1 MKKNNLTPNSAI
13 LLGLVTFGTLTML
26 IIFSQNN
33 VVTISVLFLFVLLYL
48 LLFVW
53 QKKQYEKSEIEQ
65 IQYVNH
71 QAEDS
76 LNTLLEQMPVGV
88 LKLDLSTGEVEWFN
102 PYAELILTT
111 EEGEIDVELIQTIIK
126 ASVGN
131 PGSYATLGET
141 RYAVHIDKA
150 SGVLYF
156 FDVSGEYEAT
166 VELVTSRPVIGVISV
181 DNYDDLEDA
190 TSDSDIS
197 HINSFVANFV
207 SEFTEKY
214 AMFSRRVGMDRFY
227 LFTDYTVLEELMN
240 DKFSVIDVFREE
252 SKQRQLPLTLS
263 MGFSYGDGNHDE
275 IGKVALL
282 NLNLAEVRGGDQVVV
297 KENDETKNPVYFGGG
312 SAASVKR
319 TRTRTRAMMTA
330 ISDKIRSVDQVF
342 VVGHKN
348 LDMDALGSAVG
359 MQLFASNITEDS
371 YAVYDA
377 DQMSPDIER
386 AINFLEK
393 EGVTKLLPLSDAM
406 RLVTKRSLLILVDHS
421 KTALTLSKGFYDLFT
436 QTIVI
441 DHHRRDQDFPENAV
455 ITYIESGASS
465 ASELVTELIQF
476 QNSKKNRLSRMQASV
491 LMAGMMLDTK
501 NFTSR
506 VTSRTFDVA
515 SYLRTR
521 GSDSIAIQEIA
532 ATDFEEYREVN
543 ELILQGHKLGSDILI
558 AQAKDSTAYDT
569 VVISKA
575 ADAMLAMSGIEA
587 SFVLAKNTQGF
598 ISISARSRSKI
609 NVQRIMEELGGGGH
623 FNLAAAQIENMS
635 LSEAGEK
642 LTQLILEEL
651 KEKEK
656 GERRMKVIFLAD
668 VKGKGKKGEI
678 KEVPTGYAQNFL
690 IKKNL
695 AKEATAQAVGEL
707 RGKQKSE
714 EKAHA
719 EMIAEAKAIK
729 AKLEAE
735 ETVVEFVEKV
745 GPDGR
750 TFGSIT
756 NKKIAEEL
764 QKQFGIKIDKRNI
777 QVQAPIRAVGLIDVP
792 VKIYQDVTSV
802 INLRVKEG

>member
-1 MKKNNLTPNSAI
+1 MGAKRFGMKKFYVSPIFPLILGIVAFGVLSVQLVFVTNTLVTLFLLLLILGSYI
-13 LLGLVTFGTLTML
+13 LLF
-26 IIFSQNN
+26 IHQRDYYS
-33 VVTISVLFLFVLLYL
+33 
-48 LLFVW
+48 
-53 QKKQYEKSEIEQ
+53 KSEVEQ

-76 LNTLLEQMPVGV
+76 LTTLLEQMPVGV
-88 LKLDLSTGEVEWFN
+88 IKLDLSSGEVEWFN

-111 EEGEIDVELIQTIIK
+111 EEGEIDVALIQTIIK

-141 RYAVHIDKA
+141 RYSVHMDKV

-166 VELVTSRPVIGVISV
+166 VELVTSRPVIGIVSV
-181 DNYDDLEDA
+181 DNYDDLEDK
-190 TSDSDIS
+190 TSESDIS

-207 SEFTEKY
+207 SEFAGKH
-214 AMFSRRVGMDRFY
+214 AMFSRRVSMDRFY
-227 LFTDYTVLEELMN
+227 LFTDYTVLERLMN
-240 DKFSVIDVFREE
+240 DKFSVIDAFREE

-312 SAASVKR
+312 SAASIKR

-359 MQLFASNITEDS
+359 MQLFASNVTENS
-371 YAVYDA
+371 YALYDEE
-377 DQMSPDIER
+377 QMSPDIER
-386 AINFLEK
+386 AVTFLEK
-393 EGVTKLLPLSDAM
+393 EGVTKLLSVKDAM
-406 RLVTKRSLLILVDHS
+406 GMVTNRSLLILVDHS
-421 KTALTLSKGFYDLFT
+421 KTALTLSKDFYDLFT

-441 DHHRRDQDFPENAV
+441 DHHRRDQDFPDNAV

-521 GSDSIAIQEIA
+521 GSDSIAIQEMA

-543 ELILQGHKLGSDILI
+543 ELILQGRKLGSDVLI
-558 AQAKDSTAYDT
+558 AEAKDSKCYDT

-598 ISISARSRSKI
+598 ISISARSRSKL

-623 FNLAAAQIENMS
+623 FNLAAAQIKDLT

-642 LTQLILEEL
+642 LTEIVLNEI

-656 GERRMKVIFLAD
+656 
-668 VKGKGKKGEI
+668 
-678 KEVPTGYAQNFL
+678 
-690 IKKNL
+690 
-695 AKEATAQAVGEL
+695 
-707 RGKQKSE
+707 E
-714 EKAHA
+714 E
-719 EMIAEAKAIK
+719 
-729 AKLEAE
+729 
-735 ETVVEFVEKV
+735 
-745 GPDGR
+745 
-750 TFGSIT
+750 
-756 NKKIAEEL
+756 
-764 QKQFGIKIDKRNI
+764 
-777 QVQAPIRAVGLIDVP
+777 
-792 VKIYQDVTSV
+792 
-802 INLRVKEG
+802 

>member
-1 MKKNNLTPNSAI
+1 M
-13 LLGLVTFGTLTML
+13 
-26 IIFSQNN
+26 
-33 VVTISVLFLFVLLYL
+33 
-48 LLFVW
+48 
-53 QKKQYEKSEIEQ
+53 
-65 IQYVNH
+65 
-71 QAEDS
+71 
-76 LNTLLEQMPVGV
+76 
-88 LKLDLSTGEVEWFN
+88 
-102 PYAELILTT
+102 
-111 EEGEIDVELIQTIIK
+111 
-126 ASVGN
+126 
-131 PGSYATLGET
+131 
-141 RYAVHIDKA
+141 
-150 SGVLYF
+150 
-156 FDVSGEYEAT
+156 
-166 VELVTSRPVIGVISV
+166 
-181 DNYDDLEDA
+181 
-190 TSDSDIS
+190 
-197 HINSFVANFV
+197 
-207 SEFTEKY
+207 
-214 AMFSRRVGMDRFY
+214 
-227 LFTDYTVLEELMN
+227 
-240 DKFSVIDVFREE
+240 
-252 SKQRQLPLTLS
+252 
-263 MGFSYGDGNHDE
+263 
-275 IGKVALL
+275 L

-312 SAASVKR
+312 TAASIKR

-348 LDMDALGSAVG
+348 LDMDALGSSVG
-359 MQLFASNITEDS
+359 MQLFASNIIENS

-377 DQMSPDIER
+377 DKMSADIER
-386 AINFLEK
+386 AIQFLKK
-393 EGVTKLLPLSDAM
+393 EDTTKLLSLTDAM
-406 RLVTKRSLLILVDHS
+406 KLVTNRSLLILVDHS
-421 KTALTLSKGFYDLFT
+421 KTALTLSKDFYDLFT

-543 ELILQGHKLGSDILI
+543 ELILQGRKLASDILI
-558 AQAKDSTAYDT
+558 AQAKDSTTYDT

-635 LSEAGEK
+635 LSETGEK

-656 GERRMKVIFLAD
+656 
-668 VKGKGKKGEI
+668 
-678 KEVPTGYAQNFL
+678 
-690 IKKNL
+690 
-695 AKEATAQAVGEL
+695 
-707 RGKQKSE
+707 E
-714 EKAHA
+714 E
-719 EMIAEAKAIK
+719 
-729 AKLEAE
+729 
-735 ETVVEFVEKV
+735 
-745 GPDGR
+745 
-750 TFGSIT
+750 
-756 NKKIAEEL
+756 
-764 QKQFGIKIDKRNI
+764 
-777 QVQAPIRAVGLIDVP
+777 
-792 VKIYQDVTSV
+792 
-802 INLRVKEG
+802 

>member
-1 MKKNNLTPNSAI
+1 MKKIKLTPFSVI
-13 LLGLVTFGTLTML
+13 LLGIITFGILTMMIL
-26 IIFSQNN
+26 FSKNN
-33 VVTISVLFLFVLLYL
+33 IVTIGVLFLFVLLYL
-48 LLFVW
+48 ILFIW
-53 QKKQYEKSEIEQ
+53 NKIKYENREIKQ

-71 QAEDS
+71 QAENS
-76 LNTLLEQMPVGV
+76 LNTLLDQMPVGV
-88 LKLDLSTGEVEWFN
+88 LKLDLSSGEVEWFN

-111 EEGEIDVELIQTIIK
+111 EEGEVDIALIQTIIK

-141 RYAVHIDKA
+141 RYSVHMDKA

-181 DNYDDLEDA
+181 DNYDDLEDE
-190 TSDSDIS
+190 TSESDIS

-207 SEFTEKY
+207 SEFARKH
-214 AMFSRRVGMDRFY
+214 AMFSRRVSMDRFY
-227 LFTDYTVLEELMN
+227 LFTDYTVLEGLMN
-240 DKFSVIDVFREE
+240 DKFSVIDAFREE
-252 SKQRQLPLTLS
+252 AKQRQLPLTLS

-312 SAASVKR
+312 SAASIKR

-330 ISDKIRSVDQVF
+330 ISDKIRSVDKVF

-359 MQLFASNITEDS
+359 MQLFASNVTENS
-371 YAVYDA
+371 YALYDEE
-377 DQMSPDIER
+377 QMSPDIER
-386 AINFLEK
+386 AVSFLEK
-393 EGVTKLLPLSDAM
+393 EGVTKLLSVKDAM
-406 RLVTKRSLLILVDHS
+406 GMVTNRSLLILVDHS
-421 KTALTLSKGFYDLFT
+421 KTALTLSKDFYDLFT

-441 DHHRRDQDFPENAV
+441 DHHRRDQDFPDNAV

-543 ELILQGHKLGSDILI
+543 ELILQGRKLGSDVLL
-558 AQAKDSTAYDT
+558 AEAKDSKCYDT

-598 ISISARSRSKI
+598 ISISARSRSKL

-623 FNLAAAQIENMS
+623 FNLAAAQIKDLT

-642 LTQLILEEL
+642 LTEIVLNEI

-656 GERRMKVIFLAD
+656 
-668 VKGKGKKGEI
+668 
-678 KEVPTGYAQNFL
+678 
-690 IKKNL
+690 
-695 AKEATAQAVGEL
+695 
-707 RGKQKSE
+707 E
-714 EKAHA
+714 E
-719 EMIAEAKAIK
+719 
-729 AKLEAE
+729 
-735 ETVVEFVEKV
+735 
-745 GPDGR
+745 
-750 TFGSIT
+750 
-756 NKKIAEEL
+756 
-764 QKQFGIKIDKRNI
+764 
-777 QVQAPIRAVGLIDVP
+777 
-792 VKIYQDVTSV
+792 
-802 INLRVKEG
+802 

>member
-13 LLGLVTFGTLTML
+13 LLGIATFGTLTML

-141 RYAVHIDKA
+141 RYAVHMDKA

-491 LMAGMMLDTK
+491 LMGGMMLDTK

-558 AQAKDSTAYDT
+558 AQAKDSMSYDT

-575 ADAMLAMSGIEA
+575 ADAMLGMSGIEA

-642 LTQLILEEL
+642 LTQLILDEL

-656 GERRMKVIFLAD
+656 
-668 VKGKGKKGEI
+668 
-678 KEVPTGYAQNFL
+678 
-690 IKKNL
+690 
-695 AKEATAQAVGEL
+695 
-707 RGKQKSE
+707 E
-714 EKAHA
+714 E
-719 EMIAEAKAIK
+719 
-729 AKLEAE
+729 
-735 ETVVEFVEKV
+735 
-745 GPDGR
+745 
-750 TFGSIT
+750 
-756 NKKIAEEL
+756 
-764 QKQFGIKIDKRNI
+764 
-777 QVQAPIRAVGLIDVP
+777 
-792 VKIYQDVTSV
+792 
-802 INLRVKEG
+802 

>member
-1 MKKNNLTPNSAI
+1 MIAMDRITDYTFKKSLFGGYYGIMGAKRFGMKKFYVSPIFPLI
-13 LLGLVTFGTLTML
+13 LGIVAFGVLSVQLVFVTNTLVT
-26 IIFSQNN
+26 
-33 VVTISVLFLFVLLYL
+33 LFLL
-48 LLFVW
+48 LLILGSYSLLFIH
-53 QKKQYEKSEIEQ
+53 QRDYYSKSEVEQ

-76 LNTLLEQMPVGV
+76 LTTLLEQMPVGV
-88 LKLDLSTGEVEWFN
+88 IKLDLSSGEVEWFN
-102 PYAELILTT
+102 PYAELILTN
-111 EEGEIDVELIQTIIK
+111 EEGEVDIALIQTIIK

-141 RYAVHIDKA
+141 RYSVHMDKA

-166 VELVTSRPVIGVISV
+166 VELVTSRPVIGIVSV
-181 DNYDDLEDA
+181 DNYDDLEDE
-190 TSDSDIS
+190 TSESDIS

-207 SEFTEKY
+207 SEFAGKH
-214 AMFSRRVGMDRFY
+214 AMFSRRVSMDRFY
-227 LFTDYTVLEELMN
+227 LFTDYTVLEGLMK
-240 DKFSVIDVFREE
+240 DKFSVIDAFREE
-252 SKQRQLPLTLS
+252 AKQRQLPLTLS

-297 KENDETKNPVYFGGG
+297 KENEETKNPVYFGGG
-312 SAASVKR
+312 SAASIKR

-359 MQLFASNITEDS
+359 MQLFASNVTENS
-371 YAVYDA
+371 YALYDEN
-377 DQMSPDIER
+377 QMSPDIER
-386 AINFLEK
+386 AVSFLEK
-393 EGVTKLLPLSDAM
+393 EGVTKLLSVKDAM
-406 RLVTKRSLLILVDHS
+406 GMVTNRSLLILVDHS
-421 KTALTLSKGFYDLFT
+421 KTALTLSKDFYDLFT

-441 DHHRRDQDFPENAV
+441 DHHRRDQDFPDNAV

-543 ELILQGHKLGSDILI
+543 ELILQGRKLGSDVLI
-558 AQAKDSTAYDT
+558 AEAQDSKCYDT

-598 ISISARSRSKI
+598 ISISARSRSKL

-623 FNLAAAQIENMS
+623 FNLAAAQIKDLS

-642 LTQLILEEL
+642 LTEIVLNEI

-656 GERRMKVIFLAD
+656 
-668 VKGKGKKGEI
+668 
-678 KEVPTGYAQNFL
+678 
-690 IKKNL
+690 
-695 AKEATAQAVGEL
+695 
-707 RGKQKSE
+707 E
-714 EKAHA
+714 E
-719 EMIAEAKAIK
+719 
-729 AKLEAE
+729 
-735 ETVVEFVEKV
+735 
-745 GPDGR
+745 
-750 TFGSIT
+750 
-756 NKKIAEEL
+756 
-764 QKQFGIKIDKRNI
+764 
-777 QVQAPIRAVGLIDVP
+777 
-792 VKIYQDVTSV
+792 
-802 INLRVKEG
+802 

>member
-1 MKKNNLTPNSAI
+1 MKKNNLTPISAV
-13 LLGLVTFGTLTML
+13 LLGIATFGTLTIL

-33 VVTISVLFLFVLLYL
+33 VVTISALFLFVLLYL
-48 LLFVW
+48 LLFIW

-65 IQYVNH
+65 IQFVNH

-76 LNTLLEQMPVGV
+76 LNTLLDQMPVGV
-88 LKLDLSTGEVEWFN
+88 LKLDLSSGEVEWFN

-111 EEGEIDVELIQTIIK
+111 EEGEIDVDLIQTIIK

-131 PGSYATLGET
+131 PGSYANLGET
-141 RYAVHIDKA
+141 RYAVHMDKVA
-150 SGVLYF
+150 GVLYF

-190 TSDSDIS
+190 TSESDIS

-207 SEFTEKY
+207 SEFAGQY

-227 LFTDYTVLEELMN
+227 LFTDYTVLEDLMN
-240 DKFSVIDVFREE
+240 DKFSVIDAFREE

-275 IGKVALL
+275 IGKVALR

-297 KENDETKNPVYFGGG
+297 KENDESKNPVYFGGG

-359 MQLFASNITEDS
+359 MQLFASNITENS

-377 DQMSPDIER
+377 EQMSPDIER
-386 AINFLEK
+386 AVNFLGK
-393 EGVTKLLPLSDAM
+393 EGVTKLLPLTDAM

-421 KTALTLSKGFYDLFT
+421 KTALTLSKGFYELFT

-543 ELILQGHKLGSDILI
+543 ELILQGRKLGSDILI
-558 AQAKDSTAYDT
+558 AQAKDSTTYDT

-623 FNLAAAQIENMS
+623 FNLAAAQIENMG
-635 LSEAGEK
+635 LSEAGDK
-642 LTQLILEEL
+642 LTQLVLDEL

-656 GERRMKVIFLAD
+656 
-668 VKGKGKKGEI
+668 
-678 KEVPTGYAQNFL
+678 
-690 IKKNL
+690 
-695 AKEATAQAVGEL
+695 
-707 RGKQKSE
+707 E
-714 EKAHA
+714 E
-719 EMIAEAKAIK
+719 
-729 AKLEAE
+729 
-735 ETVVEFVEKV
+735 
-745 GPDGR
+745 
-750 TFGSIT
+750 
-756 NKKIAEEL
+756 
-764 QKQFGIKIDKRNI
+764 
-777 QVQAPIRAVGLIDVP
+777 
-792 VKIYQDVTSV
+792 
-802 INLRVKEG
+802 

>member
-13 LLGLVTFGTLTML
+13 LLGLATFGTLTML

-141 RYAVHIDKA
+141 RYAVHMDKA

-491 LMAGMMLDTK
+491 LMGGMMLDTK

-558 AQAKDSTAYDT
+558 AQAKDSMSYDT

-642 LTQLILEEL
+642 LTQLVLDEQ

-656 GERRMKVIFLAD
+656 
-668 VKGKGKKGEI
+668 
-678 KEVPTGYAQNFL
+678 
-690 IKKNL
+690 
-695 AKEATAQAVGEL
+695 
-707 RGKQKSE
+707 E
-714 EKAHA
+714 E
-719 EMIAEAKAIK
+719 
-729 AKLEAE
+729 
-735 ETVVEFVEKV
+735 
-745 GPDGR
+745 
-750 TFGSIT
+750 
-756 NKKIAEEL
+756 
-764 QKQFGIKIDKRNI
+764 
-777 QVQAPIRAVGLIDVP
+777 
-792 VKIYQDVTSV
+792 
-802 INLRVKEG
+802 

>member
-13 LLGLVTFGTLTML
+13 LLGIATFGTLTML

-141 RYAVHIDKA
+141 RYAVHMDKA

-491 LMAGMMLDTK
+491 LMGGMMLDTK

-558 AQAKDSTAYDT
+558 AQAKDSMSYDT

-623 FNLAAAQIENMS
+623 FNLAAAQIEDMS
-635 LSEAGEK
+635 LSETGEK
-642 LTQLILEEL
+642 LTQLVLDEQ

-656 GERRMKVIFLAD
+656 
-668 VKGKGKKGEI
+668 
-678 KEVPTGYAQNFL
+678 
-690 IKKNL
+690 
-695 AKEATAQAVGEL
+695 
-707 RGKQKSE
+707 E
-714 EKAHA
+714 E
-719 EMIAEAKAIK
+719 
-729 AKLEAE
+729 
-735 ETVVEFVEKV
+735 
-745 GPDGR
+745 
-750 TFGSIT
+750 
-756 NKKIAEEL
+756 
-764 QKQFGIKIDKRNI
+764 
-777 QVQAPIRAVGLIDVP
+777 
-792 VKIYQDVTSV
+792 
-802 INLRVKEG
+802 

>member
-13 LLGLVTFGTLTML
+13 LLGLATFGTLTML

-33 VVTISVLFLFVLLYL
+33 VVTISALFLFVLLYL
-48 LLFVW
+48 LLFIW

-359 MQLFASNITEDS
+359 MQLFASNIIEDS

-377 DQMSPDIER
+377 DHMSPDIER

-491 LMAGMMLDTK
+491 LMGGMMLDTK

-642 LTQLILEEL
+642 LTQLVLDEL

-656 GERRMKVIFLAD
+656 
-668 VKGKGKKGEI
+668 
-678 KEVPTGYAQNFL
+678 
-690 IKKNL
+690 
-695 AKEATAQAVGEL
+695 
-707 RGKQKSE
+707 E
-714 EKAHA
+714 E
-719 EMIAEAKAIK
+719 
-729 AKLEAE
+729 
-735 ETVVEFVEKV
+735 
-745 GPDGR
+745 
-750 TFGSIT
+750 
-756 NKKIAEEL
+756 
-764 QKQFGIKIDKRNI
+764 
-777 QVQAPIRAVGLIDVP
+777 
-792 VKIYQDVTSV
+792 
-802 INLRVKEG
+802 

>member
-126 ASVGN
+126 ASVGA

-141 RYAVHIDKA
+141 RYAVHMDKA

-491 LMAGMMLDTK
+491 LMGGMMLDTK

-543 ELILQGHKLGSDILI
+543 ELILQGRKLGSDILI
-558 AQAKDSTAYDT
+558 AQAKDSMSYDT

-642 LTQLILEEL
+642 LTQLVLDEQ

-656 GERRMKVIFLAD
+656 
-668 VKGKGKKGEI
+668 
-678 KEVPTGYAQNFL
+678 
-690 IKKNL
+690 
-695 AKEATAQAVGEL
+695 
-707 RGKQKSE
+707 E
-714 EKAHA
+714 E
-719 EMIAEAKAIK
+719 
-729 AKLEAE
+729 
-735 ETVVEFVEKV
+735 
-745 GPDGR
+745 
-750 TFGSIT
+750 
-756 NKKIAEEL
+756 
-764 QKQFGIKIDKRNI
+764 
-777 QVQAPIRAVGLIDVP
+777 
-792 VKIYQDVTSV
+792 
-802 INLRVKEG
+802 

>member
-1 MKKNNLTPNSAI
+1 MKKNNLIPFSAV
-13 LLGLVTFGTLTML
+13 LLGLTTFGILTLL
-26 IIFSQNN
+26 IIFSHNLA
-33 VVTISVLFLFVLLYL
+33 VTITVLFLFVLLYL

-141 RYAVHIDKA
+141 RYAVHMDKA

-207 SEFTEKY
+207 SEFAEKY

-543 ELILQGHKLGSDILI
+543 ELILQGRKLGSDILI
-558 AQAKDSTAYDT
+558 AQAKDSMSYDT

-623 FNLAAAQIENMS
+623 FNLAAAQIEDMS

-656 GERRMKVIFLAD
+656 
-668 VKGKGKKGEI
+668 
-678 KEVPTGYAQNFL
+678 
-690 IKKNL
+690 
-695 AKEATAQAVGEL
+695 
-707 RGKQKSE
+707 E
-714 EKAHA
+714 E
-719 EMIAEAKAIK
+719 
-729 AKLEAE
+729 
-735 ETVVEFVEKV
+735 
-745 GPDGR
+745 
-750 TFGSIT
+750 
-756 NKKIAEEL
+756 
-764 QKQFGIKIDKRNI
+764 
-777 QVQAPIRAVGLIDVP
+777 
-792 VKIYQDVTSV
+792 
-802 INLRVKEG
+802 

>member
-1 MKKNNLTPNSAI
+1 MDRIADYTFKKSLFGGYYGIMGAKRFGMKKFYVSPIFPLILGIVAFGVLSVQLVFVTNTLVTLFLLLLILGSYI
-13 LLGLVTFGTLTML
+13 LLF
-26 IIFSQNN
+26 IHQRDYYS
-33 VVTISVLFLFVLLYL
+33 
-48 LLFVW
+48 
-53 QKKQYEKSEIEQ
+53 KSEVEQ

-76 LNTLLEQMPVGV
+76 LTTLLEQMPVGV
-88 LKLDLSTGEVEWFN
+88 IKLDLSSGEVEWFN
-102 PYAELILTT
+102 PYAELILTN
-111 EEGEIDVELIQTIIK
+111 EVGEIDVALIQTIIK

-141 RYAVHIDKA
+141 RYSVHMDKV

-166 VELVTSRPVIGVISV
+166 VELVTSRPVIGIVSV
-181 DNYDDLEDA
+181 DNYDDLEDE
-190 TSDSDIS
+190 TSESDIS

-207 SEFTEKY
+207 SEFAGKH
-214 AMFSRRVGMDRFY
+214 AMFSRRVSMDRFY
-227 LFTDYTVLEELMN
+227 LFTDYTVLEGLMN
-240 DKFSVIDVFREE
+240 DKFSVIDSFREE

-312 SAASVKR
+312 SAASIKR

-359 MQLFASNITEDS
+359 MQLFASNVTENS
-371 YAVYDA
+371 YALYDK

-386 AINFLEK
+386 AVSFLEK
-393 EGVTKLLPLSDAM
+393 EGVTKLLSVKEAM
-406 RLVTKRSLLILVDHS
+406 GLVTNRSLLILVDHS
-421 KTALTLSKGFYDLFT
+421 KTALTLSKDFYDLFT

-441 DHHRRDQDFPENAV
+441 DHHRRDQDFPDNAV

-543 ELILQGHKLGSDILI
+543 ELILQGRKLGSDVLI
-558 AQAKDSTAYDT
+558 AEAQDSKCYDT

-598 ISISARSRSKI
+598 ISISARSRSKL

-623 FNLAAAQIENMS
+623 FNLAAAQIKDLT

-642 LTQLILEEL
+642 LTEIVLNEI

-656 GERRMKVIFLAD
+656 
-668 VKGKGKKGEI
+668 
-678 KEVPTGYAQNFL
+678 
-690 IKKNL
+690 
-695 AKEATAQAVGEL
+695 
-707 RGKQKSE
+707 E
-714 EKAHA
+714 E
-719 EMIAEAKAIK
+719 
-729 AKLEAE
+729 
-735 ETVVEFVEKV
+735 
-745 GPDGR
+745 
-750 TFGSIT
+750 
-756 NKKIAEEL
+756 
-764 QKQFGIKIDKRNI
+764 
-777 QVQAPIRAVGLIDVP
+777 
-792 VKIYQDVTSV
+792 
-802 INLRVKEG
+802 

>member
-1 MKKNNLTPNSAI
+1 MKKNNLTPISAV
-13 LLGLVTFGTLTML
+13 LLGIATFGTLTML

-33 VVTISVLFLFVLLYL
+33 VVTISALFLFVLLYL
-48 LLFVW
+48 LLFIW

-76 LNTLLEQMPVGV
+76 LNTLLDQMPVGV
-88 LKLDLSTGEVEWFN
+88 LKLDLSSGEVEWFN

-111 EEGEIDVELIQTIIK
+111 EEGEIDVDLIQTIIK

-131 PGSYATLGET
+131 PGSYANLGET
-141 RYAVHIDKA
+141 RYAVHMDKVA
-150 SGVLYF
+150 GVLYF

-190 TSDSDIS
+190 TSESDIS

-207 SEFTEKY
+207 SEFAGQY

-227 LFTDYTVLEELMN
+227 LFTDYTVLEGLMN
-240 DKFSVIDVFREE
+240 DKFSVIDAFREE

-275 IGKVALL
+275 IGKVALR

-297 KENDETKNPVYFGGG
+297 KENDETKNPIYFGGG

-359 MQLFASNITEDS
+359 MQLFASNITENS

-377 DQMSPDIER
+377 EQMSPDIER
-386 AINFLEK
+386 AVNFLGK
-393 EGVTKLLPLSDAM
+393 EGVTKLLPLTDAM

-421 KTALTLSKGFYDLFT
+421 KTALTLSKGFYELFT

-543 ELILQGHKLGSDILI
+543 ELILQGRKLGSDILI
-558 AQAKDSTAYDT
+558 AQAKDSTTYDT

-623 FNLAAAQIENMS
+623 FNLAAAQIENMG
-635 LSEAGEK
+635 LSEVGDK
-642 LTQLILEEL
+642 LTQLVLDEL

-656 GERRMKVIFLAD
+656 
-668 VKGKGKKGEI
+668 
-678 KEVPTGYAQNFL
+678 
-690 IKKNL
+690 
-695 AKEATAQAVGEL
+695 
-707 RGKQKSE
+707 E
-714 EKAHA
+714 E
-719 EMIAEAKAIK
+719 
-729 AKLEAE
+729 
-735 ETVVEFVEKV
+735 
-745 GPDGR
+745 
-750 TFGSIT
+750 
-756 NKKIAEEL
+756 
-764 QKQFGIKIDKRNI
+764 
-777 QVQAPIRAVGLIDVP
+777 
-792 VKIYQDVTSV
+792 
-802 INLRVKEG
+802 

>member
-13 LLGLVTFGTLTML
+13 LLGIATFGTLTML

-33 VVTISVLFLFVLLYL
+33 VVTISALFLFVLLYL
-48 LLFVW
+48 LLFIW

-76 LNTLLEQMPVGV
+76 LTTLLEQMPVGV
-88 LKLDLSTGEVEWFN
+88 IKLDLSSGEVEWFN
-102 PYAELILTT
+102 PYAELILTN
-111 EEGEIDVELIQTIIK
+111 EVGEIDVALIQTIIK

-131 PGSYATLGET
+131 LGSYATLGET
-141 RYAVHIDKA
+141 RYSVHMDKV

-166 VELVTSRPVIGVISV
+166 IELVTSRPVIGIVSV
-181 DNYDDLEDA
+181 DNYDDLEDE
-190 TSDSDIS
+190 TSESDIS

-207 SEFTEKY
+207 SEFAGKH
-214 AMFSRRVGMDRFY
+214 AMFSRRVSMDRFY
-227 LFTDYTVLEELMN
+227 LFTDYTVLEGLMN
-240 DKFSVIDVFREE
+240 DKFSVIDAFREE

-312 SAASVKR
+312 SAASIKR

-330 ISDKIRSVDQVF
+330 ISDKMRSVDQVF

-359 MQLFASNITEDS
+359 MQLFSSNVTENS
-371 YAVYDA
+371 YAIYDE

-386 AINFLEK
+386 AVSFLEK
-393 EGVTKLLPLSDAM
+393 EGVTKLLSVKDAM
-406 RLVTKRSLLILVDHS
+406 GMVTNRSLLILVDHS
-421 KTALTLSKGFYDLFT
+421 KTALTLSKDFYDLFT

-441 DHHRRDQDFPENAV
+441 DHHRRDQDFPDNAV

-543 ELILQGHKLGSDILI
+543 ELILQGRKLGSDVLMAE
-558 AQAKDSTAYDT
+558 AQNSKCYDT

-598 ISISARSRSKI
+598 ISISARSRSKL

-623 FNLAAAQIENMS
+623 FNLAAAQIKDLT
-635 LSEAGEK
+635 LSEVGEK
-642 LTQLILEEL
+642 LTEIVLNEI

-656 GERRMKVIFLAD
+656 
-668 VKGKGKKGEI
+668 
-678 KEVPTGYAQNFL
+678 
-690 IKKNL
+690 
-695 AKEATAQAVGEL
+695 
-707 RGKQKSE
+707 E
-714 EKAHA
+714 E
-719 EMIAEAKAIK
+719 
-729 AKLEAE
+729 
-735 ETVVEFVEKV
+735 
-745 GPDGR
+745 
-750 TFGSIT
+750 
-756 NKKIAEEL
+756 
-764 QKQFGIKIDKRNI
+764 
-777 QVQAPIRAVGLIDVP
+777 
-792 VKIYQDVTSV
+792 
-802 INLRVKEG
+802 

>member
-1 MKKNNLTPNSAI
+1 MKKFYVSPIFPLI
-13 LLGLVTFGTLTML
+13 LGIVAFGVLSVQLVFVTNTLVT
-26 IIFSQNN
+26 
-33 VVTISVLFLFVLLYL
+33 LFLFLLILGSYS
-48 LLFVW
+48 LLFIH
-53 QKKQYEKSEIEQ
+53 QRDYYSRSEVEQ
-65 IQYVNH
+65 IQYVNY
-71 QAEDS
+71 QAEES
-76 LNTLLEQMPVGV
+76 LTTLLEQMPVGV
-88 LKLDLSTGEVEWFN
+88 IKLDLSSGEVEWFN
-102 PYAELILTT
+102 PYAELILTN
-111 EEGEIDVELIQTIIK
+111 EVGEIDVVLIQTIIK

-141 RYAVHIDKA
+141 RYSVHMDKV

-166 VELVTSRPVIGVISV
+166 VELVTSRPVIGIVSV
-181 DNYDDLEDA
+181 DNYDDLEDE
-190 TSDSDIS
+190 TSESDIS

-207 SEFTEKY
+207 SEFAGQH
-214 AMFSRRVGMDRFY
+214 AMFSRRVSMDRFY

-240 DKFSVIDVFREE
+240 DKFSVIDAFREE

-312 SAASVKR
+312 SAASIKR

-359 MQLFASNITEDS
+359 MQLFSSNVIENS
-371 YAVYDA
+371 YALYDEN
-377 DQMSPDIER
+377 QMSPDIER
-386 AINFLEK
+386 AVSFLEK
-393 EGVTKLLPLSDAM
+393 EGVTKLLSVKDAM
-406 RLVTKRSLLILVDHS
+406 RMVTNRSLLILVDHS
-421 KTALTLSKGFYDLFT
+421 KTALTLSKEFYDLFT

-441 DHHRRDQDFPENAV
+441 DHHRRDQDFPDNAV

-543 ELILQGHKLGSDILI
+543 ELILQGRKLGSDVLI
-558 AQAKDSTAYDT
+558 AEAKDSKCYDT

-598 ISISARSRSKI
+598 ISISARSRSKL

-623 FNLAAAQIENMS
+623 FNLAAAQIKDLT

-642 LTQLILEEL
+642 LTEIVLNEI

-656 GERRMKVIFLAD
+656 
-668 VKGKGKKGEI
+668 
-678 KEVPTGYAQNFL
+678 
-690 IKKNL
+690 
-695 AKEATAQAVGEL
+695 
-707 RGKQKSE
+707 E
-714 EKAHA
+714 E
-719 EMIAEAKAIK
+719 
-729 AKLEAE
+729 
-735 ETVVEFVEKV
+735 
-745 GPDGR
+745 
-750 TFGSIT
+750 
-756 NKKIAEEL
+756 
-764 QKQFGIKIDKRNI
+764 
-777 QVQAPIRAVGLIDVP
+777 
-792 VKIYQDVTSV
+792 
-802 INLRVKEG
+802 

>member
-13 LLGLVTFGTLTML
+13 LLGLATFGTLTML

-88 LKLDLSTGEVEWFN
+88 LKLDLSSGEVEWFN

-141 RYAVHIDKA
+141 RYAVHMDKA

-441 DHHRRDQDFPENAV
+441 DHHRRDQDFPENTV

-656 GERRMKVIFLAD
+656 
-668 VKGKGKKGEI
+668 
-678 KEVPTGYAQNFL
+678 
-690 IKKNL
+690 
-695 AKEATAQAVGEL
+695 
-707 RGKQKSE
+707 E
-714 EKAHA
+714 E
-719 EMIAEAKAIK
+719 
-729 AKLEAE
+729 
-735 ETVVEFVEKV
+735 
-745 GPDGR
+745 
-750 TFGSIT
+750 
-756 NKKIAEEL
+756 
-764 QKQFGIKIDKRNI
+764 
-777 QVQAPIRAVGLIDVP
+777 
-792 VKIYQDVTSV
+792 
-802 INLRVKEG
+802 

>member
-13 LLGLVTFGTLTML
+13 LLGLATFGTLTML

-33 VVTISVLFLFVLLYL
+33 FVTISVLFLFVLLYL

-465 ASELVTELIQF
+465 ASELITELIQF

-635 LSEAGEK
+635 LSETGEK

-656 GERRMKVIFLAD
+656 
-668 VKGKGKKGEI
+668 
-678 KEVPTGYAQNFL
+678 
-690 IKKNL
+690 
-695 AKEATAQAVGEL
+695 
-707 RGKQKSE
+707 E
-714 EKAHA
+714 E
-719 EMIAEAKAIK
+719 
-729 AKLEAE
+729 
-735 ETVVEFVEKV
+735 
-745 GPDGR
+745 
-750 TFGSIT
+750 
-756 NKKIAEEL
+756 
-764 QKQFGIKIDKRNI
+764 
-777 QVQAPIRAVGLIDVP
+777 
-792 VKIYQDVTSV
+792 
-802 INLRVKEG
+802 

>member
-1 MKKNNLTPNSAI
+1 MKKNNLTPISAV
-13 LLGLVTFGTLTML
+13 LLGIATFGTLTML

-33 VVTISVLFLFVLLYL
+33 VVTISALFLFVLLYL
-48 LLFVW
+48 LLFIW

-76 LNTLLEQMPVGV
+76 LNTLLDQMPVGV
-88 LKLDLSTGEVEWFN
+88 LKLDLSSGEVEWFN

-111 EEGEIDVELIQTIIK
+111 EEGEIDVDLIQTIIK

-141 RYAVHIDKA
+141 RYAVHLDKV

-190 TSDSDIS
+190 TSESDIS

-207 SEFTEKY
+207 SEFAGQY

-227 LFTDYTVLEELMN
+227 LFTDYTVLEGLMN
-240 DKFSVIDVFREE
+240 DKFSVIDAFREE
-252 SKQRQLPLTLS
+252 AKQRQLPLTLS

-275 IGKVALL
+275 IGKVALR

-359 MQLFASNITEDS
+359 MQLFASNITENS

-386 AINFLEK
+386 AVKFLEK
-393 EGVTKLLPLSDAM
+393 EGVTKLLPLADAM

-421 KTALTLSKGFYDLFT
+421 KTALTLSKDFYDLFT

-543 ELILQGHKLGSDILI
+543 ELILQGRKLGSDVLI
-558 AQAKDSTAYDT
+558 AQAKESTTYDT

-642 LTQLILEEL
+642 LTQLVLDEL

-656 GERRMKVIFLAD
+656 
-668 VKGKGKKGEI
+668 
-678 KEVPTGYAQNFL
+678 
-690 IKKNL
+690 
-695 AKEATAQAVGEL
+695 
-707 RGKQKSE
+707 E
-714 EKAHA
+714 E
-719 EMIAEAKAIK
+719 
-729 AKLEAE
+729 
-735 ETVVEFVEKV
+735 
-745 GPDGR
+745 
-750 TFGSIT
+750 
-756 NKKIAEEL
+756 
-764 QKQFGIKIDKRNI
+764 
-777 QVQAPIRAVGLIDVP
+777 
-792 VKIYQDVTSV
+792 
-802 INLRVKEG
+802 

>member
-1 MKKNNLTPNSAI
+1 MKKNNLTPISAV
-13 LLGLVTFGTLTML
+13 LLGIATFGTLTML

-421 KTALTLSKGFYDLFT
+421 KTALTLSKGFYGLFT

-491 LMAGMMLDTK
+491 LMGGMMLDTK

-543 ELILQGHKLGSDILI
+543 ELILQGRKLGSDILI
-558 AQAKDSTAYDT
+558 AQAKDSMSYDT

-642 LTQLILEEL
+642 LTQLVLDEQ

-656 GERRMKVIFLAD
+656 
-668 VKGKGKKGEI
+668 
-678 KEVPTGYAQNFL
+678 
-690 IKKNL
+690 
-695 AKEATAQAVGEL
+695 
-707 RGKQKSE
+707 E
-714 EKAHA
+714 E
-719 EMIAEAKAIK
+719 
-729 AKLEAE
+729 
-735 ETVVEFVEKV
+735 
-745 GPDGR
+745 
-750 TFGSIT
+750 
-756 NKKIAEEL
+756 
-764 QKQFGIKIDKRNI
+764 
-777 QVQAPIRAVGLIDVP
+777 
-792 VKIYQDVTSV
+792 
-802 INLRVKEG
+802 